1 LPPGYRIDYKD
12 IFSLMIKAATIR
24 IILSIDV
31 SRGWYVRQLDV
42 QNTFLHDLLKEE
54 VYMKQFMAMKIKLIL
69 IMYAS

>member
-42 QNTFLHDLLKEE
+42 QNAFLHDLLKEE
-54 VYMKQFMAMKIKLIL
+54 VYMKQSMAMKIKLTL

>member
-1 LPPGYRIDYKD
+1 LPPGYRIDYED

-24 IILSIDV
+24 SILSIDV

-42 QNTFLHDLLKEE
+42 QNAFLHDLLKEE
-54 VYMKQFMAMKIKLIL
+54 VYMKQSMAMKIKLIL